1 MSLSLRYFGGVKLG
15 TSGLI
20 EAYREATLAALDGAE
35 RREVILSRECSVLF
49 PYDLMGIVM
58 RQVKELDAVIL
69 EQDFREACRL
79 TLSVRAGKFAE
90 LESRMG
96 RIYGVELLP

>member
-1 MSLSLRYFGGVKLG
+1 M
-15 TSGLI
+15 
-20 EAYREATLAALDGAE
+20 AALDGAE

>member
-1 MSLSLRYFGGVKLG
+1 MVRYFGGVKLG

-58 RQVKELDAVIL
+58 RQVKELEAVIL

-79 TLSVRAGKFAE
+79 TLSVRAGKLAE
-90 LESRMG
+90 LENRMG